1 MSGEPIQWRDSMRS
15 PKLYFIDVRLL
26 LLLLLWAFWPRVVT
40 FVPVVVAIVFLMVAG
55 YRGYRPGA
63 ALRAVRRR
71 LAGPPRAL
79 SPRRYRRIVDFGAL
93 AGIVFAAAS
102 GAPQSARAEFLYV
115 PPEVKAE
122 ALPTLALA
130 EPAEEGEDLV
140 RVLLDRDTTV
150 AMGVPAGAAG
160 TQEEGGGGKDLV
172 AALSSAQPEAEP
184 PPEQALPEA
193 VPEPWEVHAGS
204 TLGQVLSG
212 WGERAGVE
220 VVMLSDR
227 EYLIG
232 SSHVYHGAFVD
243 AVRTLLFGLGH
254 LSYAPVGQLFSDGKV
269 LAVYHRVPAQQM
281 EGMQ

>member
-1 MSGEPIQWRDSMRS
+1 MRS

-40 FVPVVVAIVFLMVAG
+40 FVPVVVAIVFLVVVG

-93 AGIVFAAAS
+93 AAFLFAAAS
-102 GAPQSARAEFLYV
+102 GTPQSTRAEFLYV

-130 EPAEEGEDLV
+130 EPAAEGEGLA
-140 RVLLDRDTTV
+140 RMLLDGDATA

-160 TQEEGGGGKDLV
+160 TREEGGEEREREGAAGGEDRV
-172 AALSSAQPEAEP
+172 AALSSARPETQP

-193 VPEPWEVHAGS
+193 APEPWEVHAGS

-212 WGERAGVE
+212 WGKRAGVE

-254 LSYAPVGQLFSDGKV
+254 LSYAPVGQFFSDGKV
-269 LAVYHRVPAQQM
+269 LAVYHRVPAERA
-281 EGMQ
+281 EGVQ